1 MQERILKINQLIKKE
16 LSQMILREVEFSPD
30 VLVTITRVET
40 TRKIDEAKI
49 YVSALPESKTKIVF
63 DILKR
68 RIYYL
73 QHLLNK
79 RLKMRPIPK
88 IVFIE
93 EKETIKAGRVEE
105 LLEKLK
111 FEK

>member
-1 MQERILKINQLIKKE
+1 
-16 LSQMILREVEFSPD
+16 MILREVEFSSD
-30 VLVTITRVET
+30 VLATITRVET
-40 TRKIDEAKI
+40 TRKIDEAKV
-49 YVSALPESKTKIVF
+49 YVSVLPESKAKIVF

-68 RIYYL
+68 RIYHL

-88 IVFIE
+88 IVFVE